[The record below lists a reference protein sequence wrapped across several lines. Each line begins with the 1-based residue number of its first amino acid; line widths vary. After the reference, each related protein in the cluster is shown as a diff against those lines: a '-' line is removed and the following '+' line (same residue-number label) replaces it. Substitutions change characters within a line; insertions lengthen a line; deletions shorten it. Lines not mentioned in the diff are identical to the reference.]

1 MTAQLPEKLF
11 TAVGTF
17 QRGADLRVDVA
28 VPNFPTPEEAE
39 NYAQA
44 FRIKQAGEK
53 LLRDDGMGSGLF
65 DETSREV
72 LDSHVRWLRKRPAQ
86 DSADAFEPVEMA
98 ISALAQDPGSD
109 DEFVPVAW
117 RVEEDRL

>member
-1 MTAQLPEKLF
+1 MTAPLPAKLY
-11 TAVGTF
+11 TAIGTF
-17 QRGADLRVDVA
+17 QRGQDLRVDVS
-28 VPNFPTPEEAE
+28 VPNFPTQQEAE

-44 FRIKQAGEK
+44 FRISHANET

-72 LDSHVRWLRKRPAQ
+72 LDSQVAWHRKNPEQ
-86 DSADAFEPVEMA
+86 DSADAFAQVEMT
-98 ISALAQDPGSD
+98 IAQLDPGSD
-109 DEFVPVAW
+109 EDFIPVGW